1 MASGRAV
8 CQKSACRGIWN
19 AGGHGFVKISRL
31 RDGCMV
37 EETSAG
43 LTACGDRCGKKE
55 YGKQCVFSH
64 CLWSVLC
71 FMIDIKDFFHSYP
84 DTKTDRLRLRPFTET
99 DTDAVFALLSD
110 RETNR
115 FLPWFP
121 CETKKGA
128 VSFLRERI
136 LGAKG
141 GFVAVCLGETDIP
154 IGYVSVGA
162 DESHDFGYAL
172 RREFWGYGLMTEA
185 ARAVMEQLRKAGVP
199 YLTATHDV
207 KNPAS
212 GAVMKTLG
220 MTYRYSYRELW
231 QPKDV
236 SVIFRMYQIDFVK
249 GDLTYMGYWDRYP
262 EHWVEQPFRE
272 EEKIV
277 LPKNGGG
284 EEHGDS

>member
-1 MASGRAV
+1 
-8 CQKSACRGIWN
+8 
-19 AGGHGFVKISRL
+19 
-31 RDGCMV
+31 
-37 EETSAG
+37 
-43 LTACGDRCGKKE
+43 
-55 YGKQCVFSH
+55 
-64 CLWSVLC
+64 
-71 FMIDIKDFFHSYP
+71 
-84 DTKTDRLRLRPFTET
+84 
-99 DTDAVFALLSD
+99 
-110 RETNR
+110 
-115 FLPWFP
+115 
-121 CETKKGA
+121 
-128 VSFLRERI
+128 
-136 LGAKG
+136 
-141 GFVAVCLGETDIP
+141 
-154 IGYVSVGA
+154 
-162 DESHDFGYAL
+162 
-172 RREFWGYGLMTEA
+172 MTEA

-212 GAVMKTLG
+212 GAVMKKLG